1 MELICYA
8 GRGGE
13 FCIGKLTKEQ
23 ADFVFE
29 NGENEEYDLDGFWE
43 NNEIMAN
50 KPWYDFDEIARHNAA
65 QLKNVL
71 LVQKGVKRKCSKS
84 PLTTPLQDLKLI

>member
-13 FCIGKLTKEQ
+13 FCIGKLTTEQ

-29 NGENEEYDLDGFWE
+29 NGENEEYDLDGFW
-43 NNEIMAN
+43 
-50 KPWYDFDEIARHNAA
+50 A
-65 QLKNVL
+65 QRMF
-71 LVQKGVKRKCSKS
+71 GMTKC
-84 PLTTPLQDLKLI
+84 LKL